1 MRAAPR
7 PLLALPYA
15 LELNDSVIHAVEK
28 HATGEFGR
36 RLDHTLNVY
45 AREAAAS
52 GMPRVL
58 TLGLHP
64 HLMGVPHRYPDFEAM
79 LDRLQRHS
87 MTRFVTGA
95 ELYAWYADQCS
106 PPLRAGRPGMSGAQT
121 TAARDAE
128 PSQPAASA
136 IDALVAHLQRLRY
149 EDLPAGLS
157 PPPGPSCWTPSAS
170 GCRARATRAW
180 RRSSKPPPRW
190 ARAPRPRS
198 GPAANGC
205 RWPARSCST
214 PTRSSTRNSTRSMTA
229 PWCTPSPASRPPRW
243 AMPSARG
250 GVDGRRL
257 ITAVAAGLDFAIHV
271 ALAQRAPM
279 RFFRPAMCG
288 GLGATATLCK
298 LAGLD
303 EAATRDALGLAYSH
317 LSGTMQAHIEGSP
330 AVGLQVGL
338 NARAAVTAFELARA
352 GFPGPRDI
360 LEGPFG
366 YFALYDAGQ
375 ARWDEVAGDVGRVF
389 QIARMS
395 HKPYPPDA
403 PRTAASAPRCG

>member
-1 MRAAPR
+1 MPRTILTRRTASATCPTCPISAGPNTACAAACPHDRRHRWPRPAGLGQPERLGHRRLSGGRRRAAAGRLGIHRPRHPPARAVAGRRRRAAEAIAAALDRIERFSGARPRGWLSPGLRETSETPDLLAQAGVDYVFDWCLDDLPNWMRAAPR

-106 PPLRAGRPGMSGAQT
+106 PLRAPETRHERRADHRRARRGAVPASRQRHRRAGRA
-121 TAARDAE
+121 
-128 PSQPAASA
+128 PAAP
-136 IDALVAHLQRLRY
+136 ALRGPAGRGCRRRP
-149 EDLPAGLS
+149 DLPAGRHRR
-157 PPPGPSCWTPSAS
+157 
-170 GCRARATRAW
+170 RAVGSRH
-180 RRSSKPPPRW
+180 PRMAALKQAAA

-243 AMPSARG
+243 AMPSARAAW
-250 GVDGRRL
+250 
-257 ITAVAAGLDFAIHV
+257 TA
-271 ALAQRAPM
+271 
-279 RFFRPAMCG
+279 
-288 GLGATATLCK
+288 GA
-298 LAGLD
+298 
-303 EAATRDALGLAYSH
+303 
-317 LSGTMQAHIEGSP
+317 
-330 AVGLQVGL
+330 
-338 NARAAVTAFELARA
+338 
-352 GFPGPRDI
+352 
-360 LEGPFG
+360 
-366 YFALYDAGQ
+366 
-375 ARWDEVAGDVGRVF
+375 
-389 QIARMS
+389 
-395 HKPYPPDA
+395 
-403 PRTAASAPRCG
+403 

>member
-1 MRAAPR
+1 MPRTILTPPHGIGNVPDVPNFSWAEYGLRCGLPRMIDAIAGRGLPASASLNASVIDAYPAAADALLQAGWEFIGHGIHQRALSQDGGVGQAEAIAAALDRIERFSGARPRGWLSPGLRETSETPDLLAQAGVDYVFDWCLDDLPNWMRAAPR

-106 PPLRAGRPGMSGAQT
+106 PPLRGAGRPGMSGAQT

-149 EDLPAGLS
+149 EDLPAEAVAAARTFLLDAIGVGLS
-157 PPPGPSCWTPSAS
+157 
-170 GCRARATRAW
+170 ARATRAW

-243 AMPSARG
+243 AMPSARAAW
-250 GVDGRRL
+250 
-257 ITAVAAGLDFAIHV
+257 TA
-271 ALAQRAPM
+271 
-279 RFFRPAMCG
+279 
-288 GLGATATLCK
+288 GA
-298 LAGLD
+298 
-303 EAATRDALGLAYSH
+303 
-317 LSGTMQAHIEGSP
+317 
-330 AVGLQVGL
+330 
-338 NARAAVTAFELARA
+338 
-352 GFPGPRDI
+352 
-360 LEGPFG
+360 
-366 YFALYDAGQ
+366 
-375 ARWDEVAGDVGRVF
+375 
-389 QIARMS
+389 
-395 HKPYPPDA
+395 
-403 PRTAASAPRCG
+403 